1 MWVEDIISLCTQFC
15 SLGNFCVL
23 NFVISHSDWMP
34 NGTFFGIHKSPVNP
48 NDPLNISPQSSGEA
62 GARKLVLLGRNRGIR
77 TRDGGCR
84 ALPPAFIKK

>member
-1 MWVEDIISLCTQFC
+1 M
-15 SLGNFCVL
+15 L

-34 NGTFFGIHKSPVNP
+34 NGKFFGIHKSPVNP

-84 ALPPAFIKK
+84 ALPPLLSKSSRSKMTGLPPFILTQVEF